1 MTVTTTATRTSTA
14 GDGAVTVFSFPYLF
28 FSNNDLQVT
37 LVVDSTGVET
47 VQTITTHYTV
57 VGAGVAAGGTVTMG
71 TAPAS
76 GETLLISRVEQ
87 FTQGLDLVEN
97 DPFPSA
103 LVEQQLDTLT
113 MLAQQT
119 DTQVGRSLRFVEGY
133 TGSVDPRMPAP
144 VAGAFLAWNSAGTA
158 VTTSTD
164 TAAQWLGGNGT
175 ASLPYYSF
183 TSDPNSGFYRIG
195 ADNIGLTLGGTKRVD
210 FAAATTAFT
219 GEVTATGFTGTLDG
233 TLGGGTPAAATVT
246 SLTSGGVVV
255 SDTDSTDD
263 LGTTGVRW
271 RKLWVDDIQ
280 TTADAAIAGDLTVT
294 GDLTINGTT
303 VTNDATNTVIKDP
316 LIELNT
322 GAGSNANDLGL
333 VMERGSTGN
342 NAFMGW
348 DESADKFAFGTTTA
362 TGASTGNISYAD
374 AQVLAEGATFSGTSP
389 NLGTVTTVD
398 INGGTV
404 DGAVIGGASAAAIT
418 GTTIT
423 ASTSLALASG
433 ATITGFADEDTM
445 SSDSATLGVT
455 QQSAKAYVDSSVKA
469 PGVQM
474 LWETTTTDTDQGA
487 GKVWANNATLAS
499 ATVLYFDDV
508 EKGGV
513 SINALVDSLDDP
525 TADNSA
531 TIYIQEAGNGTA
543 GVLFKVSGAVT
554 SASTYSKVAVTHVA
568 TFGTLVDG
576 DTIGVIFAFSGDAPT
591 GDVVGPGSA
600 TDNTVARYNST
611 TGKLIQGSGVTIDD
625 SNNVGAASL
634 TLTTDLA
641 VAHGGTGASTFTD
654 GGVLLG
660 SGTGA
665 VTAMAVLTDG
675 QMIVGDGTTDPVAE
689 SGATLRTSIGVGTG
703 DNLQVTN
710 LTATGAFTS
719 LGIDD
724 NASTTAITISADEQI
739 TLPLQPGFMGRSN
752 PLSNIPGDGT
762 AYTILYP
769 TERFDVGA
777 NYSSP
782 DYTAPITGKYIIT
795 LSIEVRGLAS
805 DHTDLICNIVTSNRT
820 YNVTRLNPSAI
831 AVSGIMNFSGSMYCD
846 MDAADT
852 ATTTLKVSGGSKVV
866 DIDEAYWSVALIG

>member
-210 FAAATTAFT
+210 FAAATTGFT

-513 SINALVDSLDDP
+513 SINALIDSLDDP

-739 TLPLQPGFMGRSN
+739 TLPLQPSFMGRSN
-752 PLSNIPGDGT
+752 TLSNITGDGT